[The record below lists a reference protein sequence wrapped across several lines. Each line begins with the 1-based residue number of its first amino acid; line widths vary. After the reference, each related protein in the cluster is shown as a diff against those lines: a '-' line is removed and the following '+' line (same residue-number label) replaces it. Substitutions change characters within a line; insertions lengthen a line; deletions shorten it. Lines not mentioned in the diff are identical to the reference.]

1 MYFKCSN
8 VPFQCLCVLN
18 WQGQHGHLAP
28 FLTTASEG
36 DLLPP
41 ERHAQLS
48 RAHVPQRAAR

>member
-18 WQGQHGHLAP
+18 WQGQHRPLAP

-41 ERHAQLS
+41 EQHAQHS
-48 RAHVPQRAAR
+48 RARVPRRAAR